1 MKALVV
7 VSVAILL
14 SATAAC
20 GGDDSGT
27 TDTAAP
33 VTPAPTA
40 APVTEPPATEPPAT
54 QAPTTSV
61 AVTEPPATEPPATEP
76 PATEPPATEPPATE
90 PPATEAPETLPEIE
104 SPHGS
109 VGENGAFQITS
120 TVVGGQ
126 PEGGVRSY
134 LVEAGMTVEIT
145 VVSDTPDEVHLH
157 GYDIEGDLEPGV
169 PFIMTFTASMTG
181 SFELELHDS
190 GALLLYLDVT

>member
-1 MKALVV
+1 MKSFAVLAVAVLV
-7 VSVAILL
+7 
-14 SATAAC
+14 SAASAC
-20 GGDDSGT
+20 GGDDAGSS
-27 TDTAAP
+27 DSAAP
-33 VTPAPTA
+33 VTPVPTE
-40 APVTEPPATEPPAT
+40 APVTEPPATEPAVTEPPAT
-54 QAPTTSV
+54 DPPVTEPPATDPP
-61 AVTEPPATEPPATEP
+61 VTEPPATEPPTTEP
-76 PATEPPATEPPATE
+76 PV
-90 PPATEAPETLPEIE
+90 TEAPTTIAEIE

-109 VGENGAFQITS
+109 IGDNGAFQITS

-169 PFIMTFTASMTG
+169 PFVMTFTASQPG

-190 GALLLYLDVT
+190 GALLLYLDVA

>member
-1 MKALVV
+1 MKTLAVLAVAVLV
-7 VSVAILL
+7 
-14 SATAAC
+14 SAAAAC
-20 GGDDSGT
+20 GGDDSVT

-33 VTPAPTA
+33 VTPAPTE

-54 QAPTTSV
+54 QPPATQPPATQPPATQPPATEAPTTSV
-61 AVTEPPATEPPATEP
+61 PATEPPATEP
-76 PATEPPATEPPATE
+76 PSTDTPMTI
-90 PPATEAPETLPEIE
+90 PEIE

-109 VGENGAFQITS
+109 IGDSGAFQITS
-120 TVVGGQ
+120 TVIGGQ

-134 LVEAGMTVEIT
+134 LVEVGMTVEIT

-169 PFIMTFTASMTG
+169 PFIMTFTASQTG
-181 SFELELHDS
+181 SFEVELHDS

>member
-1 MKALVV
+1 MKSLAVLAVAV
-7 VSVAILL
+7 LVSV
-14 SATAAC
+14 TAAC
-20 GGDDSGT
+20 GGDDAGT
-27 TDTAAP
+27 SDTAAP
-33 VTPAPTA
+33 VSPAATE
-40 APVTEPPATEPPAT
+40 APATDAPSTEPAATD
-54 QAPTTSV
+54 APTTSV

-76 PATEPPATEPPATE
+76 PATEPPATEPPATD
-90 PPATEAPETLPEIE
+90 PPATEAPETIPDIE

-109 VGENGAFQITS
+109 IGENGSFQITS

-134 LVEAGMTVEIT
+134 LVEEGMTVEIT
-145 VVSDTPDEVHLH
+145 VVSDTADEVHLH

-169 PFIMTFTASMTG
+169 PFVMTFTASMTG